1 MNSGCDRMKQRG
13 SKSLA
18 ELVEELKSI

>member
-1 MNSGCDRMKQRG
+1 MKQRG